1 MSGAESPLAAG
12 RTITVA
18 PLTRIEGHGRIT
30 LQLDASGRLAQARF
44 HVDEFRGF
52 ESFCLGRPYGEM
64 GALTARICGICPVSH
79 LLAAGRA
86 GDRLLGAAPPPAAQR
101 LRTLL
106 NLAQICQSHALS
118 FFHLSS
124 PDWLLGWESDPARRN
139 LFGLIA
145 ADPELARA
153 GIGLRRFGQELIERL
168 AGRRIHAGWVVPGG
182 VRSGITATTRRWIL
196 QQLPEARASVQ
207 LALDR
212 FVPLLDGPL
221 QRELASFGSFP
232 SLFLALVAP
241 DGRWCCGD
249 GSLRLVDSLGRV
261 VADRLCEDADIA
273 VLAERTE
280 HWSALKFPYYRP
292 LGYPEGLYRVGPLA
306 RLNVCTAIGTP
317 WADRELAAF
326 RDRHGTAASGGRIA
340 IASFAYHHARLV
352 EIVACLEGIEQLLV
366 HPALLRGP
374 VRAVGRG
381 GSRTALGVS
390 EAPRG
395 TLFHHYSVD
404 VNGLLTRVNLLIAT
418 GQNNL
423 AMNRTVAQIAREW
436 IPWPLPAAV
445 EIAEPLLNRLEAG
458 IRCFDPCLSCS
469 THAAG
474 LMPLRVTLLD
484 SGGQVLAERTRP

>member
-1 MSGAESPLAAG
+1 MTAAEPSPGAG

-52 ESFCLGRPYGEM
+52 EAFCLGRPYGEM

-86 GDRLLGAAPPPAAQR
+86 GDRLLGAVVPPAAQR

-145 ADPELARA
+145 NDPELARA
-153 GIGLRRFGQELIERL
+153 GIRLRQFGQELIERL

-182 VRSGITATTRRWIL
+182 VRTGISEMTRCWIL
-196 QQLPEARASVQ
+196 EQLPEARTTVQ
-207 LALDR
+207 LALAR

-221 QRELASFGSFP
+221 QRELASFGSFE
-232 SLFLALVAP
+232 SLFLALVAA

-261 VADRLCEDADIA
+261 VADGLCDHGDTT
-273 VLAERTE
+273 VLAETSE
-280 HWSALKFPYYRP
+280 AWSALKFPYYRP
-292 LGYPEGLYRVGPLA
+292 FGYPEGLYRVGPLA

-317 WADRELAAF
+317 WADRELEAF
-326 RDRHGTAASGGRIA
+326 RARHGTAASSGRIV

-352 EIVACLEGIEQLLV
+352 EIVACLEGIEQLVV

-374 VRAVGRG
+374 VRAGGTG
-381 GSRTALGVS
+381 GSREAVGVS

-404 VNGLLTRVNLLIAT
+404 ANGLLTRVNLLIAT

-436 IPWPLPAAV
+436 IPWPLPESV

-484 SGGQVLAERTRP
+484 SRGQVLAERQRP

>member
-153 GIGLRRFGQELIERL
+153 GIGLRRFGQELIARL
-168 AGRRIHAGWVVPGG
+168 AG
-182 VRSGITATTRRWIL
+182 
-196 QQLPEARASVQ
+196 AR
-207 LALDR
+207 
-212 FVPLLDGPL
+212 
-221 QRELASFGSFP
+221 
-232 SLFLALVAP
+232 
-241 DGRWCCGD
+241 
-249 GSLRLVDSLGRV
+249 
-261 VADRLCEDADIA
+261 
-273 VLAERTE
+273 
-280 HWSALKFPYYRP
+280 WSALGHHRDDTALDPAAAARGAG
-292 LGYPEGLYRVGPLA
+292 LGATGAGPLRAPA
-306 RLNVCTAIGTP
+306 R
-317 WADRELAAF
+317 WAAAA
-326 RDRHGTAASGGRIA
+326 RTGQLRQLPVAVSGA
-340 IASFAYHHARLV
+340 
-352 EIVACLEGIEQLLV
+352 
-366 HPALLRGP
+366 
-374 VRAVGRG
+374 G
-381 GSRTALGVS
+381 GSRWALV
-390 EAPRG
+390 
-395 TLFHHYSVD
+395 
-404 VNGLLTRVNLLIAT
+404 
-418 GQNNL
+418 
-423 AMNRTVAQIAREW
+423 
-436 IPWPLPAAV
+436 
-445 EIAEPLLNRLEAG
+445 
-458 IRCFDPCLSCS
+458 
-469 THAAG
+469 
-474 LMPLRVTLLD
+474 LR
-484 SGGQVLAERTRP
+484 

>member
-106 NLAQICQSHALS
+106 NRAQICQSHALS
-118 FFHLSS
+118 CFHLSS

-249 GSLRLVDSLGRV
+249 GSLRLVDS
-261 VADRLCEDADIA
+261 
-273 VLAERTE
+273 
-280 HWSALKFPYYRP
+280 
-292 LGYPEGLYRVGPLA
+292 PEITLEMKAPNKPGVFRVGQEFTYVIMP
-306 RLNVCTAIGTP
+306 
-317 WADRELAAF
+317 
-326 RDRHGTAASGGRIA
+326 
-340 IASFAYHHARLV
+340 
-352 EIVACLEGIEQLLV
+352 
-366 HPALLRGP
+366 
-374 VRAVGRG
+374 
-381 GSRTALGVS
+381 
-390 EAPRG
+390 
-395 TLFHHYSVD
+395 
-404 VNGLLTRVNLLIAT
+404 T
-418 GQNNL
+418 GQ
-423 AMNRTVAQIAREW
+423 A
-436 IPWPLPAAV
+436 
-445 EIAEPLLNRLEAG
+445 
-458 IRCFDPCLSCS
+458 
-469 THAAG
+469 
-474 LMPLRVTLLD
+474 
-484 SGGQVLAERTRP
+484 